1 MDSNINL
8 ISNEILDLIHYKIIE
23 NIRCIIKNKNHSNI
37 IIYGSEGCGKTT
49 IIKNLFIHL
58 QLKLQCAAWK
68 QIQQWQLRIIKEK
81 FMVFNFILIAF

>member
-37 IIYGSEGCGKTT
+37 IQWSFKDHSN
-49 IIKNLFIHL
+49 IIN
-58 QLKLQCAAWK
+58 
-68 QIQQWQLRIIKEK
+68 R
-81 FMVFNFILIAF
+81 